1 MDFIKV
7 ILPNVSKH
15 PERFFNGLLETFI
28 MTLWSGAISFVLG
41 LIIGI
46 IITVTKKGAILE
58 NKPVYQFFDKLIN
71 RCYAAFP
78 PDYGNCNW
86 CARCYCASCFW
97 NCAFF

>member
-46 IITVTKKGAILE
+46 IITVTKK
-58 NKPVYQFFDKLIN
+58 
-71 RCYAAFP
+71 RCY
-78 PDYGNCNW
+78 
-86 CARCYCASCFW
+86 S
-97 NCAFF
+97 